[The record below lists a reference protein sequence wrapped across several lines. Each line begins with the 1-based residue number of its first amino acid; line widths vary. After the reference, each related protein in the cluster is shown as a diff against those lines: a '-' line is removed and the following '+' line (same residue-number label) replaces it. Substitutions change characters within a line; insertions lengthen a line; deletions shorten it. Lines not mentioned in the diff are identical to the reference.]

1 MTATIV
7 GNNMHFLVLDILTV
21 TVLAY
26 LIHKI
31 NESINKQGVHFA
43 LVDQALDIN

>member
-7 GNNMHFLVLDILTV
+7 GDNIHFLVLDIP

-26 LIHKI
+26 LIHEI
-31 NESINKQGVHFA
+31 NESMYKQGVHVA